1 MGLDVDG
8 SRPFVK
14 HQHHIFGVYNGDRT
28 EVLLNAYSSIR
39 IVLFHVKEEKEAVA
53 PDWGRRAIKGE
64 NSGWHWV
71 SSV

>member
-1 MGLDVDG
+1 MVKGGLDVDG

-39 IVLFHVKEEKEAVA
+39 IVLFHVKEEREKQ
-53 PDWGRRAIKGE
+53 
-64 NSGWHWV
+64 
-71 SSV
+71 